1 MKPCNFDR
9 MFHDVGINQWQRL
22 STQDK
27 MQLIYDKFTNKRK
40 KNKAATTKPAMDSLI
55 IDYVDDLVV
64 FSSNRRQIITDVV
77 GYMMS
82 NGHLMIR
89 VDIPV
94 SGKLRYR
101 HVYKNLAYLMPIS
114 CN

>member
-1 MKPCNFDR
+1 MKPRNFDR
-9 MFHDVGINQWQRL
+9 MFHDVDINQWQRL

-27 MQLIYDKFTNKRK
+27 LQLVYDKFAGKRK
-40 KNKAATTKPAMDSLI
+40 KNKHTASSAAMDSLM
-55 IDYVDDLVV
+55 IDYVDDLVI
-64 FSSNRRQIITDVV
+64 FSSNRRQVISDVV

-82 NGHLMIR
+82 NGHLMVR

-94 SGKLRYR
+94 HGKLRYR